1 MAFLSPV
8 STACFLLGLSS
19 VTYII
24 FTVWLQ
30 CFTQSLLKLK
40 EFTEGDGGQD
50 LGSGC
55 FGIWEQHLG
64 AKSNQTGTGANWSS
78 QESYTTPEFFESS
91 FCLIP
96 SVT

>member
-1 MAFLSPV
+1 MAFVSPV

-24 FTVWLQ
+24 LAVHLQ
-30 CFTQSLLKLK
+30 GFNQILLKL
-40 EFTEGDGGQD
+40 EELTEGDGAQD

-55 FGIWEQHLG
+55 FGTWEQHLG

-78 QESYTTPEFFESS
+78 WESYLTPESFESS